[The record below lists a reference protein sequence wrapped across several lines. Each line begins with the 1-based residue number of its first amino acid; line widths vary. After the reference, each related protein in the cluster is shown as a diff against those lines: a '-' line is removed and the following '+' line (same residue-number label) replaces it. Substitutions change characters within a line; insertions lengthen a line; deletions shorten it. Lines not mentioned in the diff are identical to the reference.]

1 MTEAAELKAQI
12 DEATMRMGDS
22 YGRAL
27 KAVGKLK
34 EKMNELELR
43 ISGERPPESSE
54 DIDELSSTIE
64 RLDRFT
70 DSLILRSKR
79 AWEEY
84 GRLEHECKIQAF
96 EHTRIEDLKAI
107 CEKSE
112 QLAADL
118 LCYSLGY
125 FKRKSE

>member
-1 MTEAAELKAQI
+1 MTGAAELKAQI
-12 DEATMRMGDS
+12 DEATRRIGDS

-27 KAVGKLK
+27 KAVEKLK

-43 ISGERPPESSE
+43 INGKEPPESSE

-64 RLDRFT
+64 KLDRFT

-96 EHTRIEDLKAI
+96 EHARIEDLKAI
-107 CEKSE
+107 CKKSE